1 MPVRQPIDDSLG
13 QAQTARTDAR
23 HAWIDLLVD
32 QLITVFPERADLLEV
47 VRVELK
53 RGSEEYAEKLNNA
66 DLALINRVTVMLLNE
81 QLAREA
87 GDDEL
92 RALIQGGRRVYEGE
106 RE

>member
-1 MPVRQPIDDSLG
+1 MSPRQPIDDTLG
-13 QAQTARTDAR
+13 QAQTARSEAR

-32 QLITVFPERADLLEV
+32 QLIVVFPDRGMMLEV

-66 DLALINRVTVMLLNE
+66 DLALINRVTVMLMNE

-87 GDDEL
+87 GDDQIRKSLEQL
-92 RALIQGGRRVYEGE
+92 G
-106 RE
+106 